1 MTVWQAYRRICAE
14 WSLLT
19 AGMLAASI
27 ILERLSGIPIDSYLN

>member
-19 AGMLAASI
+19 AGMVAAALI
-27 ILERLSGIPIDSYLN
+27 MERLSGIPIESCI